1 MTDAV
6 CGPGIFPARQEAALT
21 AEEQNVVQAR
31 LWALL
36 ARQAR
41 LRTQGD
47 HSSLREE
54 DAAELLDSLVF
65 TLRYQLFR
73 EGLALRAL
81 LTADLA
87 ELLQR
92 GQAALQACFGET
104 EALYD
109 TALRTVAAF
118 GSRSLQDTLKGVG
131 VFFRA
136 YDVRLY
142 AHRIPAEF
150 DYQLCLPVPD
160 GLRGVL
166 YVHSYLERL
175 LGENALLM
183 RFSPARV
190 TALLGRFAPEYRDL
204 LINLYEPVAAV
215 TVGLSLLGG
224 GETLLELT
232 RAQAEQIHWMLSAFP
247 PVAAHNWL
255 SEAAEAACRRL
266 IITDASAVSYL
277 CEAAKTFHPRIALS
291 AEAACAVFSAV

>member
-1 MTDAV
+1 MSDAV
-6 CGPGIFPARQEAALT
+6 FGPCVFPARQEAELT
-21 AEEQNVVQAR
+21 AEEQNVAQAR

-73 EGLALRAL
+73 EGLALPAL

-87 ELLQR
+87 EMLQR
-92 GQAALQACFGET
+92 GQASLQACFCET

-109 TALRTVAAF
+109 TALRTVAAL

-131 VFFRA
+131 AFFRP
-136 YDVRLY
+136 YDVRLF
-142 AHRIPAEF
+142 AHRISADI
-150 DYQLCLPVPD
+150 DYQLCLPVPE

-166 YVHSYLERL
+166 YVRSYLERL
-175 LGENALLM
+175 LCENALI
-183 RFSPARV
+183 
-190 TALLGRFAPEYRDL
+190 TRFATERVLPLLRRASPDYRDL
-204 LINLYEPVAAV
+204 LINLYEPVAAAA
-215 TVGLSLLGG
+215 VGLSLLGG

-232 RAQAEQIHWMLSAFP
+232 RAQAEHIHRKLTVIP
-247 PVAAHNWL
+247 PGGARALLW
-255 SEAAEAACRRL
+255 EAAEAACRRL
-266 IITDASAVSYL
+266 CVTDAGAVSYL
-277 CEAAKTFHPRIALS
+277 CETARTFRPRIALS
-291 AEAACAVFSAV
+291 PEAACAVFSAV